1 MAGNSIG
8 NLFRITTFGE
18 SHGPCIGVVVDG
30 CPSNLVIDQAFI
42 QKELHRRRPGQ
53 SPVSS
58 ERNETDTVKIVSGVW
73 EGLSTGAPI
82 ALLIENADAR
92 SKDYAQ
98 IKEVFRPSHADY
110 TYSVKYGHRDHRGGG
125 RSSARETAARVAGG
139 AIAKLFLNTHGI
151 KIQAYTHSIGPIAC
165 TQAYPSLESLKE
177 AELNDVKC
185 PDANLAEKMTAYIE
199 KTKAEGDSCGGI
211 VHCIVENLPAGLG
224 DPVFDKLS
232 AALAY
237 AMMGINA
244 VKGFE
249 IGSGFGAAGLK
260 GSQHNDLFTTDEQ
273 GAIITK
279 TNHSGGIQG
288 GISNGMPLWFRVA
301 FKPVSTLLKEQTT
314 LDVQKKSTTIKVE
327 GRHDP
332 CVVPRA
338 IPIVEAMTAL
348 TLADQLLKYLSYKK

>member
-18 SHGPCIGVVVDG
+18 SHGPFIGVVVDG
-30 CPSNLVIDQAFI
+30 CPSNLVIDEGFI
-42 QKELHRRRPGQ
+42 QEELQRRRPGQ
-53 SPVSS
+53 SSVSS
-58 ERNETDTVKIVSGVW
+58 ERKELDAVKILSGVW
-73 EGLSTGAPI
+73 EGRSTGAPI
-82 ALLIENADAR
+82 ALLIENKDVR
-92 SKDYAQ
+92 SKDYANL
-98 IKEVFRPSHADY
+98 KEVFRPSHADY
-110 TYSVKYGHRDHRGGG
+110 TYSVKYGIRDHRGGG

-139 AIAKLFLNTHGI
+139 SIAKLFLNTHGI
-151 KIQAYTHSIGPIAC
+151 KIQAYTHSIGPLAC
-165 TQAYPSLESLKE
+165 AQAYPNLESIKE
-177 AELNDVKC
+177 AGFNPVKC
-185 PDANLAEKMTAYIE
+185 PDQDLAEKMVAYIE

-237 AMMGINA
+237 SMMGINA

-249 IGSGFGAAGLK
+249 IGSGFGAAQRK
-260 GSQHNDLFTTDEQ
+260 GSENNDLFTTNDQ
-273 GAIITK
+273 GHILTE
-279 TNHSGGIQG
+279 TNYSGGIQG

-301 FKPVSTLLKEQTT
+301 FKPVSTLLKEQKT
-314 LDVQKKSTTIKVE
+314 LNTQGKPTTIKVE

-348 TLADQLLKYLSYKK
+348 TLADHLLKHLSYKK